1 MDELMET
8 DKPIVYDAPEQS
20 LQPTPVTSGGQS
32 GMNINILRIFIV
44 ITLLLISFG
53 TAVYLLYF
61 RNPSGTQTQC
71 TLEAKQCP
79 DGSSVGRMGPS
90 CQFAACPEALKVTQ
104 STTPIPS
111 NPSEITEWK
120 TYTFKTDN
128 FSIEYPSSWLLLLR
142 SDEDSMR
149 SFADTEQNTFAL
161 IEENTDTSAINQY
174 GRIDFS
180 NISKTR
186 ETDVEKWFDDRY
198 KTKPGMPVS
207 GMELQKESVI
217 VTPSKLKILRTEPHF
232 ALDTVQQ
239 YFIITNNT
247 VYTIT
252 TYFVSSDT
260 GLGSSENKRLESIYD
275 RMINSVKIVSL

>member
-1 MDELMET
+1 MR
-8 DKPIVYDAPEQS
+8 DAPKSMSNTGE
-20 LQPTPVTSGGQS
+20 
-32 GMNINILRIFIV
+32 
-44 ITLLLISFG
+44 
-53 TAVYLLYF
+53 
-61 RNPSGTQTQC
+61 
-71 TLEAKQCP
+71 
-79 DGSSVGRMGPS
+79 SSCS
-90 CQFAACPEALKVTQ
+90 K
-104 STTPIPS
+104 
-111 NPSEITEWK
+111 
-120 TYTFKTDN
+120 
-128 FSIEYPSSWLLLLR
+128 
-142 SDEDSMR
+142 
-149 SFADTEQNTFAL
+149 FAL

-239 YFIITNNT
+239 YFIITNNS